1 MYKYYYI
8 LNEDGTIKSLN
19 KSKKVSADGVQITK
33 ADYEKYSAIVKSIP
47 QKEGYDLT
55 IHLYPDFT
63 YSVEY
68 TPIEIIEVNDEE

>member
-1 MYKYYYI
+1 MYKYFYT
-8 LNEDGTIKSLN
+8 LNADGTINSLI
-19 KSKKVSADGVQITK
+19 KAKKCSNGVQISK
-33 ADYEKYSAIVKSIP
+33 ADYEKYLSITTSIP

>member
-1 MYKYYYI
+1 MYKYYYT
-8 LNEDGTIKSLN
+8 LNSDGTINALY
-19 KSKKVSADGVQITK
+19 KSKKIPSNGVQITK

-63 YSVEY
+63 YTVEY
-68 TPIEIIEVNDEE
+68 SPIEEIVINED